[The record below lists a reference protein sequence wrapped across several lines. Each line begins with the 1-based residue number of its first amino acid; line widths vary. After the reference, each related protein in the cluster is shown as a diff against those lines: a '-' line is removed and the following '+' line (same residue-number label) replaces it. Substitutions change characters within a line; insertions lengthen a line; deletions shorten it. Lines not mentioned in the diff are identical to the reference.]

1 MVSVWRGE
9 DPARVL
15 LRQAPAPLAQP
26 ERGGPRART
35 VDVGGRPGLMNA
47 RGIVLLVWET
57 PGRAFGLQVRGVSD
71 PVETALRVARSL
83 PSGMTSSG

>member
-1 MVSVWRGE
+1 M
-9 DPARVL
+9 L

-35 VDVGGRPGLMNA
+35 VDVAGRPGLLNA

-57 PGRAFGLQVRGVSD
+57 PRRAFGLQVRGVSD
-71 PVETALRVARSL
+71 PVETALRVARSI
-83 PSGMTSSG
+83 PSGTTSSG